1 MDGRSETSGSAAAGH
16 ELVVEFGWLV
26 VHALSAG
33 ERSVVLAARDR
44 ILSELR
50 GLLPNYQWRMPLVE
64 WSEPQLVGRELAVDL
79 LKEGT
84 RQREQRHWD
93 YVLVITP
100 ADLCAYMQ
108 PHAMAAPSRLLSAAV
123 LSLARIGV
131 NPAGRPD
138 SGATSQESRRSAE
151 SGSAP
156 ANERS
161 IGRLV
166 ALVMHLLGDLND
178 LPHSESE
185 THFMYRPA
193 EAADLDRMRSFDNAA
208 LEQLRCELA
217 ATADVRLEE
226 MPDNRGRSG
235 FLFSLRA
242 LWLGR
247 EEIGSAVLQAT
258 PWQFPFR
265 LSGLSTA
272 AISTLI
278 VLLASAEGWELG
290 MTLSAAKVTSLGL
303 IALVLTSAF
312 IIRRQ
317 GLLVH
322 RPSGG
327 GRLTEQAVFSNASAI
342 IVVALGMVTTWLMLF
357 LLSLLVTTM
366 LFPDHLVQSWA
377 ASLTEPI
384 RLGHYLTLAGFTAA
398 TGIVIGALGASFEG
412 QQYFQHIAF
421 VDEEL

>member
-1 MDGRSETSGSAAAGH
+1 MDETNGTREAVAGRH
-16 ELVVEFGWLV
+16 ESVVEFGWLV
-26 VHALSAG
+26 VHALSEG
-33 ERSVVLAARDR
+33 ERSAVIATRDQM
-44 ILSELR
+44 LTQLR
-50 GLLPNYQWRMPLVE
+50 ALLPNYQWRMPLVE
-64 WSEPQLVGRELAVDL
+64 WSEPVLTGRELVVDL

-100 ADLCAYMQ
+100 ADLCAFIQ

-123 LSLARIGV
+123 LSLARVGV
-131 NPAGRPD
+131 NSAGRPD
-138 SGATSQESRRSAE
+138 SGDTQSESNQGVEADEQRSVD
-151 SGSAP
+151 
-156 ANERS
+156 
-161 IGRLV
+161 RLT
-166 ALVMHLLGDLND
+166 ALIMHLLGDLND
-178 LPHSESE
+178 LPHSDSE
-185 THFMYRPA
+185 TNFMFRPA
-193 EAADLDRMRSFDNAA
+193 EAADLDKMRHFDDSA
-208 LEQLRCELA
+208 LEQLQCELA

-226 MPDNRGRSG
+226 MPDLKGRSG
-235 FLFSLRA
+235 LLFTLRA

-290 MTLSAAKVTSLGL
+290 MTLSSAKVTSLGA
-303 IALVLTSAF
+303 IALLLTSAF

-357 LLSLLVTTM
+357 LLALLVTTT
-366 LFPDHLVQSWA
+366 LFPEHLVQSWA
-377 ASLTEPI
+377 ASLGEPI
-384 RLGHYLTLAGFTAA
+384 RFAHYLTLAGFTAA